1 MAFVVGVAALERW
14 PVTFLPV
21 DEQLEILRDG
31 IVDLVDE
38 NDLRKRLSDS
48 KANNRPLRVKL
59 GIDPS
64 SPDIHIGHAVVLRKL
79 AQFQRLGHL
88 PIVLWGTSTAMVG
101 DPTGRNKTRPPL
113 TREQVDSN
121 KQTYREQIAAVLDT
135 SRVEERENGEWF
147 DRMSFMDCV
156 QLAGRYTVARI
167 LERDDFQ
174 KRFSQSQ
181 PISVHEFLYPLL
193 QGWDSV
199 ELKADVELG
208 GTDQL
213 FNLLVG
219 RELQKQTGQA
229 PQVCITLPLL
239 EGIDG
244 SQKMSKSL
252 GNYVGVREAASSQFQ
267 KLMKVP
273 NALLEKYL
281 TLTTDVPI
289 ARRKELL
296 QSPLDAKF
304 ALSHAVV
311 ANYHGEAAAV
321 SARAE
326 YDRMHQQGGLPDV
339 VPEFTASAD
348 QLKDGKL
355 WLPAALA
362 LSGLCASNSDGRRL
376 VDGGGVRV
384 DGNVQKDSK
393 HALPSG
399 SYLLQVGKQKAARVH
414 VPGA

>member
-1 MAFVVGVAALERW
+1 MAFVVGVAALERC

-252 GNYVGVREAASSQFQ
+252 GNYVGVREPASAQFQ
-267 KLMKVP
+267 KLMRVP
-273 NALLEKYL
+273 NANLGKYL
-281 TLTTDVPI
+281 TLTTDI
-289 ARRKELL
+289 GKDRREELL
-296 QSPLDAKF
+296 KSPLDAKF
-304 ALSHAVV
+304 ALAHAVV
-311 ANYHGEAAAV
+311 ATYHGEDAAV
-321 SARAE
+321 AARAE

-339 VPEFTASAD
+339 VPEFTAVQE

-376 VDGGGVRV
+376 VEGGGVRI
-384 DGNVQKDSK
+384 DGNVVKDSK
-393 HALPSG
+393 HALPHG

>member
-1 MAFVVGVAALERW
+1 M
-14 PVTFLPV
+14 TFLPV
-21 DEQLEILRDG
+21 EQQLEILRDG

-38 NDLRKRLSDS
+38 NELRQRLADS
-48 KANNRPLRVKL
+48 KSQNRPLRVKL

-79 AQFQRLGHL
+79 AQFQKLGHL

-113 TREQVDSN
+113 TREQVDEN
-121 KQTYREQIAAVLDT
+121 KQTYRAQISALLDMG
-135 SRVEERENGEWF
+135 RIEERENGSWF

-156 QLAGRYTVARI
+156 TLAGRYTVARI

-174 KRFSQSQ
+174 KRFSQNQ

-199 ELKADVELG
+199 ELHADVELG

-219 RELQKQTGQA
+219 RELQKQKGQT
-229 PQVCITLPLL
+229 PQICMTLPLL

-252 GNYVGVREAASSQFQ
+252 GNYVGVREPASAQFQ
-267 KLMKVP
+267 KLMRVP
-273 NALLEKYL
+273 NANLGKYL
-281 TLTTDVPI
+281 TLTTDI
-289 ARRKELL
+289 GKDRREELL
-296 QSPLDAKF
+296 KSPLDAKF
-304 ALSHAVV
+304 ALAHAVV
-311 ANYHGEAAAV
+311 ATYHGEDAAV
-321 SARAE
+321 AARAE

-339 VPEFTASAD
+339 VPEFTAVQE

-376 VDGGGVRV
+376 VEGGGVRI
-384 DGNVQKDSK
+384 DGNVVKDSK
-393 HALPSG
+393 HALPHG